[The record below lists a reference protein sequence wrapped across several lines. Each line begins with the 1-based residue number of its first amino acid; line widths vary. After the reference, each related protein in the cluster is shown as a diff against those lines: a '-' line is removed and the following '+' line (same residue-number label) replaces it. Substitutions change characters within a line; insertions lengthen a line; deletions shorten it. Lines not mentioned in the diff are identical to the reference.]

1 MARISFPDRR
11 TALVAIVLALG
22 CGRPPLHVEPIASS
36 PTVSSPE
43 AADPALAVDPPT
55 GDLLLTWVGGEH
67 RAGWRLYF
75 ARSADAGRTWSNPVA
90 ITGDTGLVQPH
101 GEAAPRLV
109 AAPGHR
115 IAVVW
120 TQGFAVAGRE
130 WPATRLRGARSLDG
144 GTTWSTPVTL
154 NDDTVAAPVSHTF
167 QGAAWTGDS
176 GLTVAWLDER
186 RGGSVSYDHA
196 NHDSTASEDAT
207 IYAVSS
213 PDFGASWEPNRPLWG
228 AACPCCRVALARSPD
243 GAALAA
249 WRRHYP
255 GNVRD
260 VVVGRIDNRESE
272 ATRVHRDDWAYA
284 GCPHSGPAVAVDSA
298 GGRRVVWYT
307 GRPGGAGVYLVRGN
321 GTTDFE
327 SAPVTLARRD
337 ALQTAHPA
345 VAALPGGETLAA
357 WDLDAAGKRGLS
369 VGLVRA
375 GESRART
382 LAVPGTAGATYP
394 QLAALGDSTV
404 AAAWTEIVGEVTRV
418 RLARV
423 IAP

>member
-1 MARISFPDRR
+1 MARISFRDRR
-11 TALVAIVLALG
+11 AALVAAVVLALG
-22 CGRPPLHVEPIASS
+22 CGRSPLRVEPIASS
-36 PTVSSPE
+36 PAVSSPE

-67 RAGWRLYF
+67 KAGWRLYF
-75 ARSADAGRTWSNPVA
+75 ARSVDAGRTWSDPVA
-90 ITGDTGLVQPH
+90 ITGDTGLVHPH

-130 WPATRLRGARSLDG
+130 WPATQLRAARSVDG
-144 GTTWSTPVTL
+144 GRTWSTPATL

-186 RGGSVSYDHA
+186 RGGPVSDDHA

-207 IYAVSS
+207 IYSVSS

-249 WRRHYP
+249 SW
-255 GNVRD
+255 
-260 VVVGRIDNRESE
+260 
-272 ATRVHRDDWAYA
+272 W
-284 GCPHSGPAVAVDSA
+284 SA
-298 GGRRVVWYT
+298 GSMTGRRGPHEFIGTT
-307 GRPGGAGVYLVRGN
+307 GPMPDALTAARPWRWMAPAGVGSS
-321 GTTDFE
+321 GTREDR
-327 SAPVTLARRD
+327 V
-337 ALQTAHPA
+337 
-345 VAALPGGETLAA
+345 
-357 WDLDAAGKRGLS
+357 
-369 VGLVRA
+369 VRA
-375 GESRART
+375 SISRE
-382 LAVPGTAGATYP
+382 GTARPASSP
-394 QLAALGDSTV
+394 
-404 AAAWTEIVGEVTRV
+404 R
-418 RLARV
+418 R
-423 IAP
+423 

>member
-1 MARISFPDRR
+1 MTRTLADRR
-11 TALVAIVLALG
+11 TALVAAVVLALG
-22 CGRPPLHVEPIASS
+22 CGRPPLRVELIASS
-36 PTVSSPE
+36 PAAASPE

-67 RAGWRLYF
+67 QAGWRLYF
-75 ARSADAGRTWSNPVA
+75 ARSADGGRTWSTPVA
-90 ITGDTGLVQPH
+90 ITADTGLVHPH

-115 IAVVW
+115 VAVVW
-120 TQGFAVAGRE
+120 TQGFAVAGRQ

-144 GTTWSTPVTL
+144 GTSWSAPVTL
-154 NDDTVAAPVSHTF
+154 NDDSVAAPVSHTF

-186 RGGSVSYDHA
+186 RGGSVGDDHA

-228 AACPCCRVALARSPD
+228 AACPCCRVALARGPD

-249 WRRHYP
+249 WRKHYP
-255 GNVRD
+255 GNIRD
-260 VVVGRIDNRESE
+260 VVVGRIDDEESE
-272 ATRVHRDDWAYA
+272 VTRVHRDDWVYT
-284 GCPHSGPAVAVDSA
+284 GCPHSGPAVAVDST

-307 GRPGGAGVYLVRGN
+307 GRAGGAGVYLARGSRTA
-321 GTTDFE
+321 GFE
-327 SAPVTLARRD
+327 SVPV
-337 ALQTAHPA
+337 ALVQRGALPTAHPA
-345 VAALPGGETLAA
+345 VAALPGDGTLAA
-357 WDLDAAGKRGLS
+357 WDLDAAGTRGLS
-369 VGLVRA
+369 VGLVGS

-394 QLAALGDSTV
+394 QLAALSDGSV
-404 AAAWTEIVGEVTRV
+404 AVAWTEIVGDATHV
-418 RLARV
+418 RLAR
-423 IAP
+423 ITPR